1 MQNDAQ
7 IRSNLL
13 DKDEKTIEFLI
24 EKYHKLLW
32 LIVENTVRGFGSSED
47 IEECVS
53 DVFARL
59 WRKPEA
65 FDPNRGTIKTY
76 LCIMAKSMALNSFK
90 TLAKNY
96 ENTAMQSIEEAGEE
110 TGVEDTLT
118 IVCRE
123 ESANELFDIISGFP
137 EPDSEILFR
146 RYYLGEKPSAIAAK
160 LCLQTKEVENRLYR
174 GKNKLKGILLNGGW
188 QHE

>member
-1 MQNDAQ
+1 MLQSDAQ

-13 DKDEKTIEFLI
+13 NKDEKTIEFLI

-32 LIVENTVRGFGSSED
+32 LIVENTIRSVGSSED

-65 FDPNRGTIKTY
+65 FDPGRGTIKTY

-90 TLAKNY
+90 TLVKNY
-96 ENTAMQSIEEAGEE
+96 ENTAMQSFEDANED
-110 TGVEDTLT
+110 TGVEDVLA
-118 IVCRE
+118 IICRK
-123 ESANELFDIISGFP
+123 ESVNELFDIISGFP
-137 EPDSEILFR
+137 EPDSEILIR
-146 RYYLGEKPSAIAAK
+146 RYYFEEKPSAIATK
-160 LCLQTKEVENRLYR
+160 LSLQKKEVENRLYR
-174 GKNKLKGILLNGGW
+174 GKNKLKDILLSRGLTI
-188 QHE
+188 